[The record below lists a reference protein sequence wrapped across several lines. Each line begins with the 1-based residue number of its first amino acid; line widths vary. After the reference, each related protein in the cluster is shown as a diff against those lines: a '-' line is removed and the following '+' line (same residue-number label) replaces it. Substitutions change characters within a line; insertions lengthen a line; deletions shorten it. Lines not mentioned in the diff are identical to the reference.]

1 MTPVGTEGTNA
12 VAASDRADGRR
23 TPSAVLIPE
32 RLAGTR
38 VRGSKHQRQ
47 QEDFDETKYNEI
59 FSSPLRHSQ
68 PAVLDVSSYSTRF
81 PSTRVR
87 IPGVLE
93 EDNIEHQL
101 TIDSATDIPC
111 ISKTFI
117 DKHEKLRQKCIFPIP
132 PGAISLRSADGSP
145 LQILGYIRFTLKLGN
160 KSLPVEALVLPHLGP
175 DIMLLDNSIMKSF
188 GAKLD
193 WSTECLSFQDSLQTI
208 PARHVKSSVQSEY
221 CSVIRQTV
229 DTLPTPVLVSRKVVI
244 PAAHEALIRVF
255 STARPEKDTLALIE
269 PRIASIHT
277 LDDMPQDDI
286 WQSVIIA
293 RTVTQWSKVTNSAL
307 LQVGNPSDRNIILK
321 PNTIVG
327 TITPVTA
334 ISPRTA
340 SAVTQ
345 NCSESSQARI
355 DLTAAL
361 DESFKTTTFDDQQR
375 AQIINLCTEYRS
387 VFSLNQK
394 ELGKCTIAEA
404 EFPLQKDTKPV
415 DRHPYRSN
423 PRAQEV
429 IDKCVDDMEEIDIIE
444 KRPSEWGSPVCIV
457 AKADG
462 SPRFC
467 VDYRATINRFLVRET
482 WPMPDIESHIDTVG
496 GANFIT
502 VCDVQSAYWQI
513 PIAPKDRHKTAFVTS
528 KGKYVF
534 KVLPFG
540 IANAPWIFQRVMS
553 SRSPILVSRVACWYI
568 WTIS

>member
-47 QEDFDETKYNEI
+47 QEDLDETKYNEF

-193 WSTECLSFQDSLQTI
+193 WLTECLSFQDSLETI
-208 PARHVKSSVQSEY
+208 PARHVKSSVQSKY
-221 CSVIRQTV
+221 CSIITQTV
-229 DTLPTPVLVSRKVVI
+229 GTLPTPVLVSRKVVI

-361 DESFKTTTFDDQQR
+361 DESFKNTTFDDQQR

-415 DRHPYRSN
+415 DRHPYR
-423 PRAQEV
+423 
-429 IDKCVDDMEEIDIIE
+429 
-444 KRPSEWGSPVCIV
+444 
-457 AKADG
+457 
-462 SPRFC
+462 
-467 VDYRATINRFLVRET
+467 
-482 WPMPDIESHIDTVG
+482 TVG
-496 GANFIT
+496 CTYSQVRRKSKDFAKYLGTGTGRCFY
-502 VCDVQSAYWQI
+502 QS
-513 PIAPKDRHKTAFVTS
+513 
-528 KGKYVF
+528 
-534 KVLPFG
+534 
-540 IANAPWIFQRVMS
+540 
-553 SRSPILVSRVACWYI
+553 
-568 WTIS
+568 

>member
-1 MTPVGTEGTNA
+1 MTPVGTEGTNT
-12 VAASDRADGRR
+12 VAASARADGRR
-23 TPSAVLIPE
+23 TPSAVLIPK

-38 VRGSKHQRQ
+38 VRSSKHQLQ
-47 QEDFDETKYNEI
+47 QDLDKTKYNEF

-101 TIDSATDIPC
+101 TIDSAMDIPC

-145 LQILGYIRFTLKLGN
+145 LQILGYVRFTLKLGN

-175 DIMLLDNSIMKSF
+175 DVMLLDNSIMKSF

-221 CSVIRQTV
+221 CSVITQTV
-229 DTLPTPVLVSRKVVI
+229 DTPPTPVMVSRKVVI
-244 PAAHEALIRVF
+244 PAAREALIRVF

-277 LDDMPQDDI
+277 LDDMPEDDI

-293 RTVTQWSKVTNSAL
+293 RTVTQWSSLTNSAL
-307 LQVGNPSDRNIILK
+307 LQVGNPPDRTIILK
-321 PNTIVG
+321 PNTNVG
-327 TITPVTA
+327 AITPVTA

-361 DESFKTTTFDDQQR
+361 DESFKNTTFDDQQR

-404 EFPLQKDTKPV
+404 EFPLQKETKPV
-415 DRHPYRSN
+415 NRQPYRAN
-423 PRAQEV
+423 PRAQKV

-467 VDYRATINRFLVRET
+467 VDYRATINKFLVRET

-553 SRSPILVSRVACWYI
+553 LAFANFGQPSGLLVYTMS
-568 WTIS
+568 